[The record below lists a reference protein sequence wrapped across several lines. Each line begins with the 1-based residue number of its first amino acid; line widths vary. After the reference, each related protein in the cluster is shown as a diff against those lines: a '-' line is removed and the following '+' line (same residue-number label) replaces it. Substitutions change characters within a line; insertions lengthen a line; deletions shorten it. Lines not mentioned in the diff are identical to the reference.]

1 MSTDAP
7 KYGHSGTLLFLVP
20 LVTLFLF
27 APSLFSQTAATGAL
41 TGTVKDASGAIVPDA
56 TVTATSVG
64 TGQVRTARTDPDG
77 TYKFGLLAPGDY
89 KLKFEASGF
98 NTSEVP
104 SVTVVVTETAVLD
117 ETLQVGAQTQQV
129 EVRGETEAVQT
140 ATSTLGTVIAS
151 QAVTATLSPPVISGQ
166 SRP

>member
-64 TGQVRTARTDPDG
+64 TGQVRTARTDSDG

-98 NTSEVP
+98 NTSE
-104 SVTVVVTETAVLD
+104 VTVVVTETAVLD

-151 QAVTATLSPPVISGQ
+151 QAVTAALSPPVISGQ